1 MASDEASHE
10 VIQSTILTLCSGDGR
25 TVTVRPLLPVLFV
38 AASEDIAQLWRS
50 VWEATTTTTLAS
62 RPPVN
67 FISLS
72 SSTTPSNN
80 NRSTSFS
87 KTQLMQGLRWLAAH
101 SPQQPSLSVV
111 TLEEATRDALGA
123 ALVGKP
129 PLTPTSTAFEA
140 AIDAVAKVVKGAGA
154 SEEARWQWPPV
165 ELINEE
171 DPLQGWWC
179 SDSTQTALLS
189 ALDRVRL
196 HGNNSSDNDT
206 SPVALHVRVGEVLST
221 VKQPLLVL
229 VMPESVRFDFCAALT
244 ALSSVRE
251 TLTSNSLTQ
260 ALLTTTS
267 SNLKRKWR
275 YSPDDVDDGGGDDG
289 GAVAARVRMRH
300 TLDSL
305 KVNLAAERQS
315 ERQFENELT
324 RAATA
329 DGVVVV
335 GVTPHAIIEESED
348 ADAEEEEQLSN
359 GIATVVQSRA
369 LQELNA
375 ALQAERKASR
385 SLWGRVRSMAS
396 TLLF

>member
-1 MASDEASHE
+1 M
-10 VIQSTILTLCSGDGR
+10 
-25 TVTVRPLLPVLFV
+25 
-38 AASEDIAQLWRS
+38 
-50 VWEATTTTTLAS
+50 
-62 RPPVN
+62 
-67 FISLS
+67 
-72 SSTTPSNN
+72 
-80 NRSTSFS
+80 
-87 KTQLMQGLRWLAAH
+87 
-101 SPQQPSLSVV
+101 
-111 TLEEATRDALGA
+111 
-123 ALVGKP
+123 GKP
-129 PLTPTSTAFEA
+129 PLTPTATAFEA
-140 AIDAVAKVVKGAGA
+140 AIDAVAKAVKGAGA